1 MTFKSVRFR
10 LRGSVSPWPVAL
22 IAAGVLA
29 AGLPVFA
36 QRAPA
41 PGPTSIS
48 PEVLSLACAP
58 SLVFEAPPTP
68 LRVTGSQEG
77 FIHRILAP
85 GDLITINAGTDNGI
99 DVGQEYYTRRAVP
112 VERRSISRDNPA
124 NIRTSGWIRIYA
136 VDRQMSL
143 ATITYACDSLELE
156 DYLEPFVLPEIP
168 EISTNRPTAQRG
180 NYGRVMLGNDRR
192 TSFGRNDYFVTD
204 RGSDHGVTVG
214 AQFVV
219 YRDNRTAG
227 NFLFELGEAVA
238 IEVRPDSS
246 TLRITL
252 SRDAFLPG
260 DLVALRK

>member
-1 MTFKSVRFR
+1 MAMTLKNARF
-10 LRGSVSPWPVAL
+10 GL
-22 IAAGVLA
+22 IAAGVFA
-29 AGLPVFA
+29 AGLPVLA

-41 PGPTSIS
+41 PGPTNLP
-48 PEVLSLACAP
+48 PEILSLACKP
-58 SLVFEAPPTP
+58 SIAYEAPPTP
-68 LRVTGSQEG
+68 LRISGSQEG
-77 FIHRILAP
+77 FIHSTFAP

-112 VERRSISRDNPA
+112 IERRPISRDNPA
-124 NIRTSGWIRIYA
+124 NIRTTGWIRIYA

-143 ATITYACDSLELE
+143 ATITYACDSLGLN
-156 DYLEPFVLPEIP
+156 DYLEPFVLPDIP
-168 EISTNRPTAQRG
+168 VISTFKPKAQRD
-180 NYGRVMLGNDRR
+180 NYGRVRIGNDRR
-192 TSFGRNDYFVTD
+192 TSFGNGDYFVTD
-204 RGSDHGVTVG
+204 LGSDHGVTVG

-219 YRDNRTAG
+219 YRDNRRAG

-238 IEVRPDSS
+238 IEVTPESS